1 MSDNEILE
9 EAGLE
14 KVAPEKRA
22 PENIAPENI
31 VAEKT
36 ARQRKL
42 AKLKKQPVQFVKDS
56 TAYDKAQ
63 KGMMY
68 TWAKLGSFAI
78 VILASI
84 LLVFYFTVI
93 ASPRYVSE
101 AQFVVKE
108 AGGQDSSLLG
118 LSGLGAV
125 SPGMRDALILQTFL
139 QSREMAT
146 ALDQAVSLKAHY
158 ERNDWDSLSKLA
170 SNSTMEEYVE
180 YYQKHVQI
188 IHDELSDVL
197 MVEVQTFDADYSLT
211 VTQALLAISEKFI
224 NDLGAKMANEQMGY
238 AQQEVERSYAI
249 LSKNQTDLIN
259 FQDKFKLYSPEQQSG
274 ALLTAISGIESAIIT
289 EETELKSLLAFMRKD
304 APEVKAKRIRV
315 TALREQLAQEK
326 KRLTSEDQQSLNK
339 INNNYQEIKLNTEL
353 AADLYKSA
361 LAGLEVVRAEAY
373 RKLKHLLVIEHPALA
388 QEDKYPRR
396 IHSILTWFVVLLLSY
411 FIGRLIL
418 SIVKEHQE

>member
-1 MSDNEILE
+1 MPNDEIVEMEPLD
-9 EAGLE
+9 A
-14 KVAPEKRA
+14 K
-22 PENIAPENI
+22 
-31 VAEKT
+31 EKT

-42 AKLKKQPVQFVKDS
+42 AKLKSKPMQFVKDS
-56 TAYDKAQ
+56 AVYDKAQ
-63 KGMMY
+63 KGMDY
-68 TWAKLGSFAI
+68 TWAKFGSFAI

-84 LLVFYFTVI
+84 FLVIYFILI

-101 AQFVVKE
+101 TQFVIKE
-108 AGGQDSSLLG
+108 AGGQDASLLG
-118 LSGLGAV
+118 LSGFGAV
-125 SPGMRDALILQTFL
+125 SPSMRDALILQTFL
-139 QSREMAT
+139 RSRQMAT
-146 ALDQAVSLKAHY
+146 ALDKAVSLKDHY
-158 ERNDWDSLSKLA
+158 ERSNWDSLSKLA
-170 SNSTMEEYVE
+170 SNSTMEEYVG
-180 YYQKHVQI
+180 YYQKHVQV

-211 VTQALLAISEKFI
+211 VTQALLSISENFI
-224 NDLGAKMANEQMGY
+224 NNLGNKMASEQMDY
-238 AQQEVERSYAI
+238 AKKEVERSYAI
-249 LSKNQTDLIN
+249 LRKNQNDLIN

-274 ALLTAISGIESAIIT
+274 ALLAAINGIESVIIT

-304 APEVKAKRIRV
+304 APEVKAKLIRV

-326 KRLTSEDQQSLNK
+326 QRLTSEDQQSLNK
-339 INNNYQEIKLNTEL
+339 INNNYQEIELNTEL

-396 IHSILTWFVVLLLSY
+396 IHSILTWFIVLLLSY

-418 SIVKEHQE
+418 SIIKEHQE

>member
-1 MSDNEILE
+1 MPNDELVVQKLDN
-9 EAGLE
+9 
-14 KVAPEKRA
+14 K
-22 PENIAPENI
+22 IADSSNEST
-31 VAEKT
+31 EQKT

-42 AKLKKQPVQFVKDS
+42 AKLKNKPMQFVKDS
-56 TAYDKAQ
+56 SAYDKAQ
-63 KGMMY
+63 KSIDY
-68 TWAKLGSFAI
+68 TWAKFGSFAI

-84 LLVFYFTVI
+84 LLVVYYTVV

-139 QSREMAT
+139 QSRQMAV
-146 ALDQAVSLKAHY
+146 ALDKSVSLKAHY
-158 ERNDWDSLSKLA
+158 ERSDWDSLSKLS
-170 SNSTMEEYVE
+170 SNSTMEDYVE
-180 YYQKHVQI
+180 YYQKHVQV

-211 VTQALLAISEKFI
+211 VAQALLTISEKFI
-224 NDLGAKMANEQMGY
+224 NDLGSKMAGEQMAY
-238 AQQEVERSYAI
+238 AQEEVERSYAI
-249 LSKNQTDLIN
+249 LTKNQSDLIV
-259 FQDKFKLYSPEQQSG
+259 FQDKFKLFSPEQQSG
-274 ALLTAISGIESAIIT
+274 ALLTAINGIESSIIT
-289 EETELKSLLAFMRKD
+289 EETELKSLLAFMRND
-304 APEVKAKRIRV
+304 APEVKAKQIRV

-339 INNNYQEIKLNTEL
+339 INVNYQEIKLNTEL

-388 QEDKYPRR
+388 EEDKYPRR
-396 IHSILTWFVVLLLSY
+396 IHSILTWFIVLLLSY

>member
-1 MSDNEILE
+1 MPNDELVVQKSDN
-9 EAGLE
+9 
-14 KVAPEKRA
+14 K
-22 PENIAPENI
+22 IADSSNEST
-31 VAEKT
+31 EQKT

-42 AKLKKQPVQFVKDS
+42 AKLKNKPMQFVKDS
-56 TAYDKAQ
+56 SAYDKAQ
-63 KGMMY
+63 KSIDY
-68 TWAKLGSFAI
+68 TWAKFGSFAI

-84 LLVFYFTVI
+84 LLVVYYTVV

-139 QSREMAT
+139 QSRQMAV
-146 ALDQAVSLKAHY
+146 ALDKSVSLKAHY
-158 ERNDWDSLSKLA
+158 ERSDWDSLSKLS
-170 SNSTMEEYVE
+170 SNSTMEDYVE
-180 YYQKHVQI
+180 YYQNHVQV

-211 VTQALLAISEKFI
+211 VAQALLTISEKFI
-224 NDLGAKMANEQMGY
+224 NDLGSKMAGEQMAY
-238 AQQEVERSYAI
+238 AQEEVERSYAI
-249 LSKNQTDLIN
+249 LTKNQSDLIV
-259 FQDKFKLYSPEQQSG
+259 FQDKFKLFSPEQQSG
-274 ALLTAISGIESAIIT
+274 ALLTAINGIESSIIT
-289 EETELKSLLAFMRKD
+289 EETELKSLLAFMRND
-304 APEVKAKRIRV
+304 APEVKAKQIRV

-339 INNNYQEIKLNTEL
+339 INVNYQEIKLNTEL

-388 QEDKYPRR
+388 EEDKYPRR
-396 IHSILTWFVVLLLSY
+396 IHSILTWFIVLLLSY

>member
-1 MSDNEILE
+1 MPNN
-9 EAGLE
+9 
-14 KVAPEKRA
+14 KVEDRA
-22 PENIAPENI
+22 SSER
-31 VAEKT
+31 VATSAETVEKT
-36 ARQRKL
+36 SRQRKL
-42 AKLKKQPVQFVKDS
+42 TKLKNNPVKFVKDS

-63 KGMMY
+63 KGMDY
-68 TWAKLGSFAI
+68 TWAKFGSFALVI
-78 VILASI
+78 VASF
-84 LLVFYFTVI
+84 LLVFYYLVI
-93 ASPRYVSE
+93 ASPRYVSQ

-146 ALDQAVSLKAHY
+146 ALDEAVSLKAHY
-158 ERNDWDSLSKLA
+158 ERSDWDSLSKLA
-170 SNSTMEEYVE
+170 SDSTIENYVE
-180 YYQKHVQI
+180 YYQDHVQVV
-188 IHDELSDVL
+188 HDELSDVL

-211 VTQALLAISEKFI
+211 VAEALLSISEKFI
-224 NDLGAKMANEQMGY
+224 NNLGNKMANEQMGY
-238 AQQEVERSYAI
+238 AQKEVERSYTI
-249 LSKNQTDLIN
+249 LGKNQSELIN

-274 ALLTAISGIESAIIT
+274 ALLAAINGIESAIIT

-315 TALREQLAQEK
+315 TALREQLTQEK

-373 RKLKHLLVIEHPALA
+373 RKLKHLLVIEYPALA

-396 IHSILTWFVVLLLSY
+396 IHSILTWFIVLLLTY

-418 SIVKEHQE
+418 SIIKEHQE

>member
-1 MSDNEILE
+1 MPNDELVVQKSDNEIADSSNE
-9 EAGLE
+9 STEQ
-14 KVAPEKRA
+14 
-22 PENIAPENI
+22 
-31 VAEKT
+31 KT

-42 AKLKKQPVQFVKDS
+42 AKLKNKPMQFVKDS
-56 TAYDKAQ
+56 SAYDKAQ
-63 KGMMY
+63 KSIDY
-68 TWAKLGSFAI
+68 TWAKFGSFAI

-84 LLVFYFTVI
+84 LLVVYYTVV

-139 QSREMAT
+139 QSRQMAV
-146 ALDQAVSLKAHY
+146 ALDKSVSLKAHY
-158 ERNDWDSLSKLA
+158 ERSDWDSLSKLS
-170 SNSTMEEYVE
+170 SNSTMEDYVE
-180 YYQKHVQI
+180 YYQNHVQV

-211 VTQALLAISEKFI
+211 VAQALLAISEKFI
-224 NDLGAKMANEQMGY
+224 NDLGSKMAGEQMAY
-238 AQQEVERSYAI
+238 AQEEVERSYAI
-249 LSKNQTDLIN
+249 LTKNQSDLIV
-259 FQDKFKLYSPEQQSG
+259 FQDKFKLFSPEQQSG
-274 ALLTAISGIESAIIT
+274 ALLTAINGIESSIIT
-289 EETELKSLLAFMRKD
+289 EETELKSLLAFMRND
-304 APEVKAKRIRV
+304 APEVKAKQIRV

-339 INNNYQEIKLNTEL
+339 INVNYQEIKLNTEL

-388 QEDKYPRR
+388 EEDKYPRR
-396 IHSILTWFVVLLLSY
+396 IHSILTWFIVLLLSY

>member
-1 MSDNEILE
+1 MPNNEPLDKE
-9 EAGLE
+9 PLE
-14 KVAPEKRA
+14 KEL
-22 PENIAPENI
+22 I
-31 VAEKT
+31 EKT

-42 AKLKKQPVQFVKDS
+42 AKLKNKPMLFVKDS
-56 TAYDKAQ
+56 IAYDKAQ
-63 KGMMY
+63 KSLIY
-68 TWAKLGSFAI
+68 TWAKFGSFAI

-84 LLVFYFTVI
+84 LLVIYFTLI

-108 AGGQDSSLLG
+108 AGGQDSSILG

-125 SPGMRDALILQTFL
+125 SAGMRDALILQTFL
-139 QSREMAT
+139 QSREMAS
-146 ALDQAVSLKAHY
+146 ALNEAVSLKAHY
-158 ERNDWDSLSKLA
+158 ELTDWDSFSRLSI
-170 SNSTMEEYVE
+170 NSTMENYVKF
-180 YYQKHVQI
+180 YQNHIQV

-197 MVEVQTFDADYSLT
+197 MVEVQTFDANYSLT
-211 VTQALLAISEKFI
+211 VTQALLSISENFI
-224 NDLGAKMANEQMGY
+224 NGLGAKMASEQMEY
-238 AQQEVERSYAI
+238 AQEEVVRSYAI
-249 LSKNQTDLIN
+249 LSKNQTALIN
-259 FQDKFKLYSPEQQSG
+259 FQNKFKLYSPEQQSG
-274 ALLTAISGIESAIIT
+274 ALLVAINSIDSSIIT

-304 APEVKAKRIRV
+304 APEVKAKMIRV
-315 TALREQLAQEK
+315 AALREQLAQEK

-339 INNNYQEIKLNTEL
+339 ININYQEIKLNTEL

-361 LAGLEVVRAEAY
+361 LAGLEIVRAEAY

-396 IHSILTWFVVLLLSY
+396 IHSILTWFIVLLLGY

>member
-1 MSDNEILE
+1 MPNDELTVKE
-9 EAGLE
+9 L
-14 KVAPEKRA
+14 PEKQA
-22 PENIAPENI
+22 NLKTEVPEQ
-31 VAEKT
+31 KT
-36 ARQRKL
+36 PRQRKL
-42 AKLKKQPVQFVKDS
+42 AKLKSKPVQFVKDS

-63 KGMMY
+63 KGMDY
-68 TWAKLGSFAI
+68 TWAKFGSFAI

-84 LLVFYFTVI
+84 LLVFYYVVV

-118 LSGLGAV
+118 LSGLGGI

-146 ALDQAVSLKAHY
+146 ALDEAVSLKSHY
-158 ERNDWDSLSKLA
+158 ERSDWDSLSKLS
-170 SNSTMEEYVE
+170 SNSTMEDYVE
-180 YYQKHVQI
+180 YYQNHVQV
-188 IHDELSDVL
+188 IHDQLSDVL
-197 MVEVQTFDADYSLT
+197 KIEVQTFDADYSLT
-211 VTQALLAISEKFI
+211 VTQALLKISEKFI
-224 NDLGAKMANEQMGY
+224 NDLGAKMASEQMSY
-238 AQQEVERSYAI
+238 AQEEVERSYSI
-249 LSKNQTDLIN
+249 LNKNQSELID

-274 ALLTAISGIESAIIT
+274 ALLTAINGIESAIIT

-304 APEVKAKRIRV
+304 APEVKAKQIRV
-315 TALREQLAQEK
+315 TALREQLVQEK
-326 KRLTSEDQQSLNK
+326 KRLTSDDQQSLNK

-373 RKLKHLLVIEHPALA
+373 RKLKHLLVIEYPALA

-396 IHSILTWFVVLLLSY
+396 IHSILTWFIVLLLGY
-411 FIGRLIL
+411 LIGRLIL

>member
-1 MSDNEILE
+1 MPKNNTTDANTEKANAEQVNTKIE
-9 EAGLE
+9 V
-14 KVAPEKRA
+14 KVAA
-22 PENIAPENI
+22 S
-31 VAEKT
+31 EKT
-36 ARQRKL
+36 TRQRKL
-42 AKLKKQPVQFVKDS
+42 AKFKSKPVQFMKDS
-56 TAYDKAQ
+56 VAYGKAQ
-63 KGMMY
+63 KGVDY
-68 TWAKLGSFAI
+68 TWAKFGSFAI

-84 LLVFYFTVI
+84 LLVFYFIVI

-108 AGGQDSSLLG
+108 AGSQDSSILG

-146 ALDQAVSLKAHY
+146 ALNNSVSLKAHY
-158 ERNDWDSLSKLA
+158 ERSDWDRLSKL
-170 SNSTMEEYVE
+170 SSDSTIEEYVK
-180 YYQKHVQI
+180 YYQDHVTI

-197 MVEVQTFDADYSLT
+197 MVEVQTFDADYSLS
-211 VTQALLAISEKFI
+211 VAQALLTISEKFI

-238 AQQEVERSYAI
+238 AQAEVERSYAI
-249 LSKNQTDLIN
+249 LSKNQTDLIT
-259 FQDKFKLYSPEQQSG
+259 FQDKFKLYSPEQQSS
-274 ALLTAISGIESAIIT
+274 ALLAAISSIEVQIIT
-289 EETELKSLLAFMRKD
+289 EETELKSLLAFMRKG

-326 KRLTSEDQQSLNK
+326 QRLTSEDQQSLNK
-339 INNNYQEIKLNTEL
+339 INVDFQEIKLNTEL

-361 LAGLEVVRAEAY
+361 LAGLEIVRAEAY

-396 IHSILTWFVVLLLSY
+396 IHSILTWFIVLLLSY

>member
-1 MSDNEILE
+1 MPNN
-9 EAGLE
+9 
-14 KVAPEKRA
+14 KVEDRA
-22 PENIAPENI
+22 SSER
-31 VAEKT
+31 VATSAETVEKT
-36 ARQRKL
+36 SRQRKL
-42 AKLKKQPVQFVKDS
+42 IKLKNNPVRFVKDS

-63 KGMMY
+63 KGMDY
-68 TWAKLGSFAI
+68 TWAKFGSFALVI
-78 VILASI
+78 VASF
-84 LLVFYFTVI
+84 LLVFYYLVI
-93 ASPRYVSE
+93 ASPRYVSQ

-146 ALDQAVSLKAHY
+146 ALDEAVSLKAHY
-158 ERNDWDSLSKLA
+158 ERSDWDSLSKLA
-170 SNSTMEEYVE
+170 SDSTIENYVE
-180 YYQKHVQI
+180 YYQDHVQVV
-188 IHDELSDVL
+188 HDELSDVL

-211 VTQALLAISEKFI
+211 VAEALLSISEKFI
-224 NDLGAKMANEQMGY
+224 NNLGNKMANEQMGY
-238 AQQEVERSYAI
+238 AQKEVERSYTI
-249 LSKNQTDLIN
+249 LGKNQSELIN

-274 ALLTAISGIESAIIT
+274 ALLAAINGIESAIIT

-315 TALREQLAQEK
+315 AALREQLTQEK

-373 RKLKHLLVIEHPALA
+373 RKLKHLLVIEYPALA

-396 IHSILTWFVVLLLSY
+396 IHSILTWFIVLLLTY

-418 SIVKEHQE
+418 SIIKEHQE